1 MPDGTA
7 STSPETS
14 FNFDRVADEYEATRY
29 LPPVIAD
36 RVAGLVVG
44 GAAEK
49 DWFLDAGVGTGR
61 LGRALTARHRYTV
74 GVDISPRMLDRF
86 RDATQNA
93 SASPLL
99 ALADLRTLPFS
110 DGAFSGIL
118 SVHVLHL
125 IPEWQ
130 RALGELW
137 RVLRGGGT
145 LTLGVEDWSASP
157 TRQYF
162 LGIASERGLFAR
174 SRRGAYS
181 SDTVAALRAWTSDVD
196 ERRPPSLQ
204 WRHQIDAQTTLNA
217 LERRTYSSLWSI
229 PDDAMTLLINETRQW
244 AQEYYGVTNLRDV
257 VELQEARMT
266 LYSARKT

>member
-1 MPDGTA
+1 MPDGA
-7 STSPETS
+7 SSRLATS
-14 FNFDRVADEYEATRY
+14 FNFDRVAEEYEATRY

-36 RVAGLVVG
+36 RVASLVVG
-44 GAAEK
+44 GMAEEE
-49 DWFLDAGVGTGR
+49 WFLDAGVGTGR
-61 LGRALTARHRYTV
+61 LGRALTARHRHTA
-74 GVDISPRMLDRF
+74 GVDISPRMLDQF
-86 RDATQNA
+86 RGATQSDIA
-93 SASPLL
+93 APHL

-110 DGAFSGIL
+110 DSAFSGIL

-125 IPEWQ
+125 IPEWR
-130 RALGELW
+130 RALEELW
-137 RVLRGGGT
+137 RALRGGGT

-162 LGIASERGLFAR
+162 LGIASERGLFAQ

-181 SDTVAALRAWTSDVD
+181 SDLVATLREWTRDVE

-229 PDDAMTLLINETRQW
+229 PEDAMTLLINETRQW
-244 AQEYYGVTNLRDV
+244 AQEYYSTTDLGGI

-266 LYSARKT
+266 LYSARKS